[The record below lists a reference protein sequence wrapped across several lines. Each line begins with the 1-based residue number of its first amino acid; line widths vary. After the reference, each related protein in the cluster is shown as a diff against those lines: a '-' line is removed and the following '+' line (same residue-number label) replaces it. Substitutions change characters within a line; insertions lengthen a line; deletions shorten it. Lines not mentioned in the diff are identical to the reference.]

1 MAASNPSTR
10 FSEYFHFNS
19 LIFSLSNSITLM
31 SQTLKDV
38 LVLSGEWLRD
48 WISDYSG
55 TMIPINTSILTQVT
69 PVVAHNTSYL
79 FLN

>member
-1 MAASNPSTR
+1 
-10 FSEYFHFNS
+10 
-19 LIFSLSNSITLM
+19 M

-38 LVLSGEWLRD
+38 LVISGEWLSD

-55 TMIPINTSILTQVT
+55 TMIPINTLILTQVT
-69 PVVAHNTSYL
+69 PMVADNTSYL